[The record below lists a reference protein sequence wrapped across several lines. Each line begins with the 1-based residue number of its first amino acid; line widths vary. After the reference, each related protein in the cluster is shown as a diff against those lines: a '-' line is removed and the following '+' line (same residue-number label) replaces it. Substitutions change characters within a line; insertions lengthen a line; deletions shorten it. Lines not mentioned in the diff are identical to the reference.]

1 MKCNQWTLGLAAIG
15 VVSLASVARADST
28 NALMTAVSS
37 TTLSGYVDTSVQWNM
52 GTGNANNPPQGFGGA
67 AKADGFNLNVVDLNL
82 ERDPDATDG
91 WGSGYKVEL
100 WMGPDANTFA
110 TQSGAKGDFAV
121 KNAYVDLK
129 APLGNGL
136 DIKMGVFDTPIG
148 YEVADSTGN
157 PNFTRSYGFG
167 IEPTTHT
174 GVLLGYTVNDMISLT
189 AGIAD
194 TFGPGING
202 RATTVT
208 APAIAAIPPVP
219 PALIGTPAVPATI
232 RTREEYK
239 TYMASVTFTAPTN
252 WGAISGSTLSACIIN
267 GFNGGLGPNGVDQ
280 TSYYVGASINTP
292 IKELKVGGA
301 IDFVDVGAQAL
312 TGATSTAAGH
322 SAYQEAFGLYTTYQ
336 ATEKL
341 SLNARGEY
349 FGQSKGISGTGNPSQ
364 ALEGTLTAQYDLWKN
379 VLSRV
384 EIRWDHQAGSI
395 PGNGPAYGGYVA
407 GTGTV
412 HNAYEL
418 LANVVYKF

>member
-1 MKCNQWTLGLAAIG
+1 MKCNQWTVGLAAVG
-15 VVSLASVARADST
+15 LVSLASVARADTT

-37 TTLSGYVDTSVQWNM
+37 TTLSGFVDTSVQWNL
-52 GTGNANNPPQGFGGA
+52 GTGNVNNPGQGFGGA

-110 TQSGAKGDFAV
+110 TQTGAHGDFAI

-148 YEVADSTGN
+148 YEVADSPSN

-189 AGIAD
+189 AGIAN
-194 TFGPGING
+194 TFGPVINA
-202 RATTVT
+202 RALNSTGV
-208 APAIAAIPPVP
+208 V
-219 PALIGTPAVPATI
+219 
-232 RTREEYK
+232 RESYK
-239 TYMASVTFTAPTN
+239 AYMAAATFTAPTN
-252 WGAISGSTLSACIIN
+252 MGSFSGSTITACIIN
-267 GFNGGLGPNGVDQ
+267 GYNSGLGPLGADQ
-280 TSYYVGASINTP
+280 TSFYLGASINTP
-292 IKELKVGGA
+292 IKELKVGA
-301 IDFVDVGAQAL
+301 ALDYVTVGKQPL
-312 TGATSTAAGH
+312 TGKTAVAPGN
-322 SAYQEAFGLYTTYQ
+322 SAYQEAFGVYATYQ

-349 FGQSKGISGTGNPSQ
+349 FAQSKIVTGIGSPSQ

-384 EIRWDHQAGSI
+384 
-395 PGNGPAYGGYVA
+395 
-407 GTGTV
+407 
-412 HNAYEL
+412 
-418 LANVVYKF
+418 